1 MTTSTVPAAPGV
13 PAAPAAPRG
22 DVRTR
27 VGRAAVAAGGGLLL
41 GVLTNLAQGWLPDTW
56 QQLANSGAVW
66 SAVAFAVGAVLY
78 RHERLVQAAS
88 GGAVAEVGLV
98 VGYYG
103 YAEFGRDGAG
113 SLFFPLVWLG
123 LGLVAGPLFGAAG
136 WWWRRGLD
144 VRRRVLS
151 LGAFAGLWGM
161 EGLMYAVDLGYMQEA
176 YACLALF
183 VLIPLLMARDH
194 KERALTL
201 GAAAVCGLVA
211 YGAVE
216 VPLQML
222 SA

>member
-1 MTTSTVPAAPGV
+1 MTTSTIPG
-13 PAAPAAPRG
+13 ASAAPRSHL
-22 DVRTR
+22 RAR
-27 VGRAAVAAGGGLLL
+27 VGRAAVATGGGLLF

-56 QQLANSGAVW
+56 QQLPNSGAVW
-66 SAVAFAVGAVLY
+66 CTVAFAVGALLY
-78 RHERLVQAAS
+78 RHERPVQAAL
-88 GGAVAEVGLV
+88 GGAGAEAGLV

-123 LGLVAGPLFGAAG
+123 LALVAGPLFGAAG
-136 WWWRRGLD
+136 WWWRHGRD
-144 VRRRVLS
+144 ARRRVAG

-161 EGLMYAVDLGYMQEA
+161 EALLYAIDLHHIPEA

-201 GAAAVCGLVA
+201 GTAAAFGLMA
-211 YGAVE
+211 YAAVI
-216 VPLQML
+216 VPLQMV
-222 SA
+222 SG

>member
-1 MTTSTVPAAPGV
+1 MTAGTIPDT
-13 PAAPAAPRG
+13 PAAPRS
-22 DVRTR
+22 DVRAR
-27 VGRAAVAAGGGLLL
+27 GARAAVVAGGGLLL

-56 QQLANSGAVW
+56 QQLPNSGAVW
-66 SAVAFAVGAVLY
+66 CTVAFAVGALLY
-78 RHERLVQAAS
+78 RNERLVQAAS

-98 VGYYG
+98 LGYYG

-123 LGLVAGPLFGAAG
+123 LALVAGPLFGAAG
-136 WWWRRGLD
+136 WWWRRGRD
-144 VRRRVLS
+144 ARRRVAG

-161 EGLMYAVDLGYMQEA
+161 ECLLYAVDLHHIPEA
-176 YACLALF
+176 YTCLALS

-201 GAAAVCGLVA
+201 GAAVAFSLIAYAAVV
-211 YGAVE
+211 
-216 VPLQML
+216 VPLNMV

>member
-1 MTTSTVPAAPGV
+1 MTTSTIPGRSSAPTAMPTSGGTR
-13 PAAPAAPRG
+13 ARG
-22 DVRTR
+22 
-27 VGRAAVAAGGGLLL
+27 GRAAVAAGGGLLL

-66 SAVAFAVGAVLY
+66 SAAAFVVGAVLY
-78 RHERLVQAAS
+78 RHERLVQAVL
-88 GGAVAEVGLV
+88 GGAVAEAGLV
-98 VGYYG
+98 AGYYG
-103 YAEFGRDGAG
+103 CAEFGRDGAG

-123 LGLVAGPLFGAAG
+123 LALVAGPLFGAAG
-136 WWWRRGLD
+136 WWWRRGRY
-144 VRRRVLS
+144 VRRRVVS

-161 EGLMYAVDLGYMQEA
+161 EGLMYALDLGYLPEA

-194 KERALTL
+194 KERALSL

-211 YGAVE
+211 YGVVE
-216 VPLQML
+216 VPLQMV

>member
-1 MTTSTVPAAPGV
+1 MTTISTVPD
-13 PAAPAAPRG
+13 APAAPRS
-22 DVRTR
+22 DVRAR
-27 VGRAAVAAGGGLLL
+27 VGRAAVATGGGLLL

-56 QQLANSGAVW
+56 QQLPNSGAVW

-78 RHERLVQAAS
+78 RHERLVRAAL

-123 LGLVAGPLFGAAG
+123 LAFVAGPLFGAAG
-136 WWWRRGLD
+136 WWWRRGRD
-144 VRRRVLS
+144 VRRRVVG

-161 EGLMYAVDLGYMQEA
+161 EGLMYAVDLGYMPEA

-194 KERALTL
+194 KGRALTL
-201 GAAAVCGLVA
+201 GAAVVCALVA